1 MRSVGWISVSA
12 STNRNHHEQ
21 LPKGQHTGAIYFFTV
36 VTYRRK
42 PWLDRDERIEILRE
56 ALRKTMVHRPF
67 RIDAM
72 VVLPDHLH
80 CLWQLPEGDHDFSG
94 RWREIKKA
102 VSRHID
108 TRTNHRNERPVWQ
121 RRFWEHLIRDE
132 DDLCNHRD
140 YIHYNPVKHGLAK
153 RPGDWPWSSFGKAVA
168 RGWCYGSRYFG
179 GSVPHTGRG
188 NRGTSRQP
196 DSAHGQRILALRM
209 CQ

>member
-1 MRSVGWISVSA
+1 MSNYRRAKI
-12 STNRNHHEQ
+12 
-21 LPKGQHTGAIYFFTV
+21 PGAIYFFTV
-36 VTYRRK
+36 VTYHRK
-42 PWLDRDERIEILRE
+42 PWLDREERIGILRE

-132 DDLCNHRD
+132 NDLHNHRD

-168 RGWCYGSRYFG
+168 RGWY
-179 GSVPHTGRG
+179 T
-188 NRGTSRQP
+188 P
-196 DSAHGQRILALRM
+196 DWGAIEPANIEKMDRE
-209 CQ
+209 